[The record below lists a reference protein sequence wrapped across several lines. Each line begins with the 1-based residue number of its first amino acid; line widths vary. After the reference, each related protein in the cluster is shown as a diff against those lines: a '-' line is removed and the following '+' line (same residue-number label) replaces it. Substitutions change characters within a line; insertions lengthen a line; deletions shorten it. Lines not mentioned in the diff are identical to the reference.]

1 MKKKSL
7 LISAKHHKELS
18 KLSEAFGFSYYRLV
32 EEMIL
37 YFKKT
42 GINPKD
48 FKNDNPSVLVKK
60 LDNRIIA
67 FLRVQERDILKP
79 LRLEVYNYSQSV
91 EASNKRLVT
100 NLNNA
105 ISSIQDN
112 DKERYK
118 RLDLEFKK
126 QRRALVAIAQIIDKK
141 DKSGLISKI
150 SQILD

>member
-7 LISAKHHKELS
+7 LISTKHHKELS
-18 KLSEAFGFSYYRLV
+18 KLSEAFGTSYYKLV

-42 GINPKD
+42 GINPND

-79 LRLEVYNYSQSV
+79 LRLEVFNYSKTV
-91 EASNKRLVT
+91 EESNKNIV
-100 NLNNA
+100 NSLNRA
-105 ISSIQDN
+105 IKTLHEN
-112 DKERYK
+112 DKNRYK
-118 RLDLEFKK
+118 KLETEFQKH
-126 QRRALVAIAQIIDKK
+126 REILVAITEIIDKK